1 MSSLPFRSKLDAMA
15 NTYKVGSQL
24 KYRCERGYL
33 LDSGASAANGGVVG
47 ANDRVASRR
56 CTADGTWTGEMPN
69 CTYVE
74 CGLPEGLDNGDYALQ
89 NNGTTY
95 YGSVVFY
102 SCQLGWRLD
111 GFEKRT
117 CQAAGKWEPESPRCL
132 ETLCPTLLTPAASA
146 ELHMQMNVT
155 TLRIGGTATF
165 ACDHGYKLIGDPD
178 LECLSS
184 GSWSGWPP
192 SCVEI
197 DCGAPYAVEHSKVF
211 LVNEGSTKFGA
222 SVEYTCD
229 PGYTREGP
237 FKRVCELNGY
247 WSGQDP
253 VCYIPKKAVAA
264 LVPSKSSSIGGSA
277 NDNLLLRSGVTDDDE
292 ETAVASTSSVGVW
305 IGVALGLIVVIGLL
319 IVGIYFYKKQQMLHR
334 KPPIAAA
341 LRADNN
347 NMGGGG
353 FGGFVGGLMPSFV
366 ANGRNNGHHVGSS
379 QIGVRKGRI
388 AKFYINFNG
397 FLS

>member
-1 MSSLPFRSKLDAMA
+1 MA

-33 LDSGASAANGGVVG
+33 LDSGAAAAATASGGPAA

-56 CTADGTWTGEMPN
+56 CTNDGTWTGETPN
-69 CTYVE
+69 CTYVD

-102 SCQLGWRLD
+102 SCALGWRLD

-117 CQAAGKWEPESPRCL
+117 CQAGGRWEPEAPRCL
-132 ETLCPTLLTPAASA
+132 ETLCPALTITPAA
-146 ELHMQMNVT
+146 EQHMQVNVT

-165 ACDHGYKLIGDPD
+165 ACDHGYKLVGDPD

-192 SCVEI
+192 ACVEI
-197 DCGAPYAVEHSKVF
+197 DCGAPYAVEHSKIF
-211 LVNEGSTKFGA
+211 LVNEGSTKYGS

-237 FKRVCELNGY
+237 FKRTCEITGY

-264 LVPSKSSSIGGSA
+264 IATQAPSLAAAGD
-277 NDNLLLRSGVTDDDE
+277 NENLLRFGGDE
-292 ETAVASTSSVGVW
+292 ETAVAASSSVGVW
-305 IGVALGLIVVIGLL
+305 IGVALGLIVVIGLM

-334 KPPIAAA
+334 KPPITAAA

-347 NMGGGG
+347 NLGGGG

-366 ANGRNNGHHVGSS
+366 ANGGGRNAGNHLHGGS
-379 QIGVRKGRI
+379 QIGVRKERTP
-388 AKFYINFNG
+388 N
-397 FLS
+397 